1 MMCTSCL
8 IQALLLLIAAPALA
22 AAGGG
27 LAPQPGDVLP
37 VIELAVPRD
46 ADQRRYLGLQAAER
60 FRIGDIQ
67 SEVVILQ
74 IFSMYCPHCQRE
86 APDVN
91 RLFEAIEDDQRYR
104 GRVKLIGIGAGN
116 SGFEVGVFRQSFTIP
131 FPLFADESLTIHQ
144 QLGEVRTPYFFGVR
158 IAEDGAARVFYS
170 RPGGLDGAAPHKFL
184 KILLEN
190 AGLQW

>member
-1 MMCTSCL
+1 MKRAPCL
-8 IQALLLLIAAPALA
+8 ILAVLLAAAPALG

-27 LAPQPGDVLP
+27 LALQPGDILP
-37 VIELAVPRD
+37 VIELEAPGD
-46 ADQRRYLGLQAAER
+46 ADQLRYLGLQAAEP

-91 RLFEAIEDDQRYR
+91 RLFETIEADRRYR

-131 FPLFADESLTIHQ
+131 FPLFADENLTIHR

-170 RPGGLDGAAPHKFL
+170 RPGGLDGTAPHKFL
-184 KILLEN
+184 KTLREN